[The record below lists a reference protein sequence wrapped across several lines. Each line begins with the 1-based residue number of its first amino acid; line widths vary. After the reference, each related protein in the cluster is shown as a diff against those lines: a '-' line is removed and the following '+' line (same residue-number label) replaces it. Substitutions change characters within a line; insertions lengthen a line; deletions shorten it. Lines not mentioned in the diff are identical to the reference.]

1 MRRGRYFSF
10 VVFFA
15 LIFVLGACG
24 SNEVKE
30 DTATEEQSS
39 KDTRIVEDEFGK
51 VEIPTNPQRVAAIY
65 LEDYLTA
72 LDVKPVD

>member
-30 DTATEEQSS
+30 DTATENNHLKIQE
-39 KDTRIVEDEFGK
+39 
-51 VEIPTNPQRVAAIY
+51 
-65 LEDYLTA
+65 L
-72 LDVKPVD
+72 